1 MNVPASAGMSVR
13 AAIPAA
19 CASGAHVASTQRS
32 MPKLHASSAISSAA
46 ASVAAI
52 RPIAGGSP
60 AIGAIRKSEN
70 ISQSVSAAAS
80 IPRMI
85 ARKVQ
90 SVADEISN
98 QITPEGLA
106 ALEARL
112 HELET
117 AGRQEMAERL
127 RTARAWG
134 DLKENAEYHAAK
146 DAQAHLETKI
156 LRLRELRRNAV
167 VVEPGSTRGE
177 AALGV
182 AVTVRDLDSGRE
194 ATHTLVS
201 AAESDPAAG
210 RLSIDSPLGR
220 ALAGARAGEEVA
232 FDAPRGRRRL
242 AVVSLEGP

>member
-1 MNVPASAGMSVR
+1 MS
-13 AAIPAA
+13 
-19 CASGAHVASTQRS
+19 
-32 MPKLHASSAISSAA
+32 
-46 ASVAAI
+46 
-52 RPIAGGSP
+52 
-60 AIGAIRKSEN
+60 IGVTDDVGK
-70 ISQSVSAAAS
+70 
-80 IPRMI
+80 
-85 ARKVQ
+85 
-90 SVADEISN
+90 
-98 QITPEGLA
+98 QITPDGLA
-106 ALEARL
+106 ALEAQL

-117 AGRQEMAERL
+117 EGRREMAERL

-167 VVEPGSTRGE
+167 VVAPGSARGE
-177 AALGV
+177 VALGV

-220 ALAGARAGEEVA
+220 ALAGARAGDEVA
-232 FDAPRGRRRL
+232 FEAPRGRRRL
-242 AVVSLEGP
+242 EVVGLEGS

>member
-1 MNVPASAGMSVR
+1 MSVR
-13 AAIPAA
+13 VTDDV
-19 CASGAHVASTQRS
+19 G
-32 MPKLHASSAISSAA
+32 K
-46 ASVAAI
+46 
-52 RPIAGGSP
+52 
-60 AIGAIRKSEN
+60 
-70 ISQSVSAAAS
+70 
-80 IPRMI
+80 
-85 ARKVQ
+85 
-90 SVADEISN
+90 
-98 QITPEGLA
+98 QITPDGLA
-106 ALEARL
+106 ALEAQL

-117 AGRQEMAERL
+117 EGRREMAERL

-167 VVEPGSTRGE
+167 VVAPGSARGE
-177 AALGV
+177 VALGV

-232 FDAPRGRRRL
+232 FEAPRGRRRL
-242 AVVSLEGP
+242 EVVALEGP